1 MSSTQLTE
9 STSIGFTRNADV
21 PLRAVRDA
29 GLKVYI
35 RALYYD
41 KLALAA
47 TLFLI
52 MIVLSAIFAP
62 LITPFSPTDQSLFLR
77 NSAPFTAAE
86 DGGSIP
92 HLLGTDALGRDLLS
106 RLIYGARVS
115 LAVAALGVIVSGTFG
130 VVLGLVS
137 GYYGGRVD
145 DVIMRAVDV
154 QMGFPS
160 LLLALIVLYALGPSI
175 VNVIFVLAITAWT
188 IYARVA
194 RGITL
199 SQRENVFVDAAL
211 SIGCSDRRILFV
223 HLLPNMLSPLLVLGT
238 LQTAS
243 LILSEASLSFL
254 GLGIQPPDSSWG
266 LMLAEGRQYVRSAWW
281 LVTFPGLAI
290 FFTALSLNLLAS
302 WFRDVTDPVQR
313 WRFLNPGRPKR
324 SRAKGLS

>member
-1 MSSTQLTE
+1 MITTQAADSTRLE
-9 STSIGFTRNADV
+9 FSEEV
-21 PLRAVRDA
+21 DA
-29 GLKVYI
+29 GPIPTRETGFSIYI
-35 RALYYD
+35 RALCYD

-47 TLFLI
+47 AVFLI
-52 MIVLSAIFAP
+52 TIVLLAIFAP
-62 LITPFSPTDQSLFLR
+62 LVAPFSPTDQSLFLR
-77 NSAPFTAAE
+77 NSAPFTADE
-86 DGGSIP
+86 DGGPIP

-130 VVLGLVS
+130 IALGLIS

-145 DVIMRAVDV
+145 DVIMRAVDI

-188 IYARVA
+188 VYARVA

-199 SQRENVFVDAAL
+199 SQRENVFVEAAL
-211 SIGCSDRRILFV
+211 SIGCRDRRILIV

-254 GLGIQPPDSSWG
+254 GLGIQPPESSWG
-266 LMLAEGRQYVRSAWW
+266 LMLAEGRQYVTSAWW

-302 WFRDVTDPVQR
+302 WFRNITDPVQR
-313 WRFLNPGRPKR
+313 WRFLNPRR
-324 SRAKGLS
+324 SK